1 MCDGF
6 IAKYSLNESIDVFME
21 KFKSNHV
28 EKNRNWYEGA
38 ALCRPSTNNGLEG
51 TNGVIKRNFTN
62 RDRLPVGRF
71 IDMIC
76 QIVGSHSER
85 HNERSSNFQKFAQ
98 SPEITCCC
106 CCCCLSSVL
115 RVLTLSSFHL
125 FDGHRRRHRKGE

>member
-98 SPEITCCC
+98 SPEITFQ
-106 CCCCLSSVL
+106 VGP
-115 RVLTLSSFHL
+115 TLFFFSNCQGFEKAPLPH
-125 FDGHRRRHRKGE
+125 